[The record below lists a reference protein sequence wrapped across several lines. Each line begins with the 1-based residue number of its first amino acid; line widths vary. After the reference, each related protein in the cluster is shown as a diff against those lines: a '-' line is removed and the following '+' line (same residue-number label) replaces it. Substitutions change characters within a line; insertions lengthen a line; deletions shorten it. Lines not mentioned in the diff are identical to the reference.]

1 MPEVTETHLPG
12 VGVRHDFTTAS
23 GQRLGVIAHRGGR
36 REVLVYDSDDPDAC
50 RTVMQ
55 LDVDDSRT
63 LAEVLGA
70 SRVSEAVAAVQQ
82 RIEGLSID
90 WITVPGG
97 STFVGRTIADGE
109 IRTRT
114 GVSIV
119 AVIRGTDTTP
129 APPPTFAFAPGDV
142 AVAVGTPS
150 GLDAV
155 RAMLAS

>member
-12 VGVRHDFTTAS
+12 VGVRHDFTTAT

-36 REVLVYDSDDPDAC
+36 REVLVYDTDDPDAC

-55 LDVDDSRT
+55 LDVDDART

-90 WITVPGG
+90 WITVPDG
-97 STFVGRTIADGE
+97 SAFVGRTIADGE

-119 AVIRGTDTTP
+119 AVIRGADTTP
-129 APPPTFAFAPGDV
+129 APPPTFGFAAGDV
-142 AVAVGTPS
+142 AVAVGTPA

-155 RAMLAS
+155 RAMLAP